1 MVKSSRAYK
10 SSKRGR
16 ELARQKKQ
24 EEKRQRRIARHQ
36 EGHIPGSG
44 PELDMNPEETR
55 DLGQETEPGAET
67 PGGETPEGETGGDGT
82 PEGA

>member
-24 EEKRQRRIARHQ
+24 EEKRLRRIARHQ
-36 EGHIPGSG
+36 EPHPDGAG
-44 PELDMNPEETR
+44 PEMDQ
-55 DLGQETEPGAET
+55 DLEREPGQEVEPGAET
-67 PGGETPEGETGGDGT
+67 PEGETPEDGT
-82 PEGA
+82 PPAV